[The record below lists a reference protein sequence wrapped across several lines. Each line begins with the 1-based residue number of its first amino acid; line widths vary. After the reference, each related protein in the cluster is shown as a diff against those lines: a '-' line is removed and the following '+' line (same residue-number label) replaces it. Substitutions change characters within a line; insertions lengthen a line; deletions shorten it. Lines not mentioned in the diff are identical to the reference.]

1 MFGGAAVWRLR
12 KHAASGQ
19 SPTGCKQREV
29 VVYLLQ
35 RRWGK
40 ADLVSSILSNGGVC
54 MAMFRIAGSFRITGA
69 QPDGDAAHAVDG
81 SIVLP
86 PWL

>member
-1 MFGGAAVWRLR
+1 
-12 KHAASGQ
+12 
-19 SPTGCKQREV
+19 
-29 VVYLLQ
+29 
-35 RRWGK
+35 
-40 ADLVSSILSNGGVC
+40 